1 MIPLYASILAS
12 TGGIW
17 STLQNVTGEI
27 IGDKLGGFQS
37 IAVVLAAMLAAFTVL
52 KNSSDYIQGES
63 RFLWPV
69 MRPVVIL
76 VCVMHFP
83 VMCGMLDGV
92 INIFTREIAA
102 ESESSFSDL
111 GEAIEGAFSS
121 IGEDT
126 ESQADEADGDAADG
140 DWSFW
145 NRLKTGFRIAA
156 GSYFKT
162 KQISTLTVLTFI
174 GRALAE
180 IILFVY
186 EILASLYLGLLK
198 LLGPI
203 ILAISIP
210 EELKNG
216 VQGWVSRYV
225 QISLWIPVGYVII
238 MFLTGYFRAICDLI
252 ISGGF
257 MSGAFVIGLGLI
269 IAVVAATMSI
279 PKLASWTI
287 QSSGSVNAQSGM
299 ERSMMGILRKFIK

>member
-111 GEAIEGAFSS
+111 GKAIEGAFSS
-121 IGEDT
+121 IGE
-126 ESQADEADGDAADG
+126 GH
-140 DWSFW
+140 
-145 NRLKTGFRIAA
+145 
-156 GSYFKT
+156 
-162 KQISTLTVLTFI
+162 
-174 GRALAE
+174 
-180 IILFVY
+180 
-186 EILASLYLGLLK
+186 
-198 LLGPI
+198 
-203 ILAISIP
+203 
-210 EELKNG
+210 G
-216 VQGWVSRYV
+216 V
-225 QISLWIPVGYVII
+225 
-238 MFLTGYFRAICDLI
+238 
-252 ISGGF
+252 SG
-257 MSGAFVIGLGLI
+257 
-269 IAVVAATMSI
+269 
-279 PKLASWTI
+279 
-287 QSSGSVNAQSGM
+287 
-299 ERSMMGILRKFIK
+299 